1 MINTK
6 LCDLISC
13 LKLGTKIDF
22 DLSSYEKKMRF
33 EGSLSKFL
41 ESIHYRAFQ
50 TDNVA
55 VFFITGNFHLGY
67 TAHIRMLPEID

>member
-1 MINTK
+1 MVSLK
-6 LCDLISC
+6 LCDLIDC
-13 LKLGTKIDF
+13 LKPGTKIEF
-22 DLSSYEKKMRF
+22 DISSYEKKMQF
-33 EGSLSKFL
+33 EGSISKFL

-55 VFFITGNFHLGY
+55 VFYITGNFVTGY

>member
-1 MINTK
+1 MRTK
-6 LCDLISC
+6 LCDLVSV
-13 LKLGTKIDF
+13 LKLDVKIEF

-41 ESIHYRAFQ
+41 ESVHYRAFQ

-55 VFFITGNFHLGY
+55 VFYITGNFHLGY